1 MLSSV
6 IRAYLPEIEPYSLR
20 PIGSGLI
27 HHTWKVEL
35 PGGGAYILQEV
46 NTAVFSDP
54 LSIAE
59 NLDKIGRYLTTEAP
73 DYLFPLP
80 LRTADGAV
88 FYRDELGKYFRIFPF
103 VSGSRTYDVVSSPKQ
118 AFEASRQFG
127 LFTRRLQ
134 GFDVGQLRETLPHFH
149 DLVLRYDQFDRAV
162 VACADS
168 ARLRTSRGLIE
179 FLVDQ
184 RELVDEFIALR
195 NDAGF
200 SLRVT
205 HHDTKISNVLFDDR
219 DRGLCVIDLDTV
231 MPGYFISDVGDMIR
245 TYVSPASEEEVDL
258 SAVVVRREFYE
269 AIYEGYMSEMV
280 DVLSGAERGRFGYSG
295 LFMVYMQ
302 ALRFLTDHLNGDV
315 YYGARYPGHNYN
327 RAANQVRL
335 LQKLMEL

>member
-6 IRAYLPEIEPYSLR
+6 IRAYLPEIEHYSVR

-35 PGGGAYILQEV
+35 PEGKAYILQEV

-54 LSIAE
+54 LAIAE
-59 NLDKIGRYLTTEAP
+59 NLDKIGRYLTVQAP

-80 LRTADGAV
+80 LRTTGGAV
-88 FYRDELGKYFRIFPF
+88 FYRDEPGKYFRMFPF
-103 VSGSRTYDVVSSPKQ
+103 VSGSRTYDVVNSPEQ

-127 LFTRRLQ
+127 LFTRRLR

-149 DLVLRYDQFDRAV
+149 DLALRYEQFDQAV
-162 VACADS
+162 VACADP
-168 ARLRTSRGLIE
+168 ARLRASRGLIE
-179 FLVDQ
+179 FLIGQ
-184 RELVDEFIALR
+184 RGLVDEFIALR

-231 MPGYFISDVGDMIR
+231 MPGYFISDVGDMVR

-258 SAVVVRREFYE
+258 SAVVVRREFYQ
-269 AIYEGYMSEMV
+269 AIDQGYMSEMG
-280 DVLSGAERGRFGYSG
+280 DVLSGAERERFAYSG

-315 YYGARYPGHNYN
+315 YYGARYEGHNFN